1 MVKEKSGCKSCIQG
15 SMLVSFLELINLNVG
30 LYLDSGPH
38 RNISMTFP
46 PGDGHEYMTRQMPI
60 EM

>member
-1 MVKEKSGCKSCIQG
+1 MVKEKSGCKFCIQG
-15 SMLVSFLELINLNVG
+15 SMLVSFLELINVG
-30 LYLDSGPH
+30 LYVDSGPH

>member
-1 MVKEKSGCKSCIQG
+1 
-15 SMLVSFLELINLNVG
+15 MLVSFLELINVG